1 MNQQLMTDALI
12 RRQIFLGRYAN
23 GTNRRAQKELTSVL
37 KAIEERIAAG
47 NLTRFQREWL
57 IEQFDIVADIAF
69 GEAEVLAPKEADFTA
84 RVLNVGGIP
93 SVEALAATDVIA
105 AFNEEKAELISGKK
119 IQKLTPYE
127 MTRVYSEGEADR
139 VLQIFRD
146 GKLSGESNY
155 DISKKINTVVK
166 PQSRHNTNTLVRTL
180 TNQAASVARKDT
192 YELNDI
198 EFEEY
203 VTVLDARTTVTC
215 AKLSGNIYKDGA
227 GVHPPAHYNCR
238 SVRVP
243 WFDGDTFVDDTGQL
257 KAGNQG
263 DEPTYG
269 DWLEK
274 QSKATQVE
282 VLGDDRAELFRSGEL
297 KIEQFADDRGV
308 EYTLDELESLYDVT
322 IETA

>member
-1 MNQQLMTDALI
+1 MTDALI
-12 RRQIFLGRYAN
+12 RRQIFIGRYAN

-37 KAIEERIAAG
+37 KSIEARIASG

-57 IEQFDIVADIAF
+57 IEQFDFVADIAF
-69 GEAEVLAPKEADFTA
+69 GEAEILAPKESDFTA
-84 RVLNVGGIP
+84 RVLQVGGVP
-93 SVEALAATDVIA
+93 SVEAMAATDIIA

-127 MTRVYSEGEADR
+127 ITRVYSEGEADK
-139 VLQIFRD
+139 VMQIFRD
-146 GKLSGESNY
+146 GTGQGNSNA
-155 DISKKINTVVK
+155 DIAKQINATVK
-166 PQSRHNTNTLVRTL
+166 PQARHNTQTLVRTL

-198 EFEEY
+198 ELEEY
-203 VTVLDARTTVTC
+203 VSVLDSRTTTTC
-215 AKLSGNIYKDGA
+215 ASLSGNIYKSGK
-227 GVHPPAHYNCR
+227 GVYPPAHYNCR

-243 WFDGDTFVDDTGQL
+243 WFDGDSFTDENGQL

-269 DWLEK
+269 DWLDK
-274 QSKATQVE
+274 QPKSTQIE
-282 VLGDDRAELFRSGEL
+282 VLGDERAELFNTGEL
-297 KIEQFADDRGV
+297 KIEQFTDTRGV

-322 IETA
+322 IESA